1 MVDWLMNGLVSWLAA
16 RVLDLLGGLLT
27 FLTSTIF
34 TSPDVTILPQVKA
47 IADKS
52 ALVVNASFILAII
65 AVGVA
70 TMVGDTVQMRYGV
83 KELVPRLVVG
93 FVLSAF
99 AVPLT
104 SVLIE
109 VANALTGAMT
119 GTSAPTTE
127 TLTFVKTRLAA
138 AMSDQTNGLLLAI
151 VGLLIVAL
159 MFVLV
164 FSWLTRVGVL
174 VILAGLAPL
183 ALAGY
188 ATPWT
193 QGVADMWWRTLL
205 GCLATPTLQAV
216 SFVTGIHLLIDPRSN
231 LPILLGLP
239 GSDVAN
245 LILVI
250 VVLWTTIKIPG
261 LMSLFVTHKGPSI
274 GGIVLRAV
282 VMQGLVRR
290 IPFLRG
296 GR

>member
-1 MVDWLMNGLVSWLAA
+1 MNGLVSWLAA

-119 GTSAPTTE
+119 A
-127 TLTFVKTRLAA
+127 R
-138 AMSDQTNGLLLAI
+138 
-151 VGLLIVAL
+151 
-159 MFVLV
+159 
-164 FSWLTRVGVL
+164 
-174 VILAGLAPL
+174 
-183 ALAGY
+183 
-188 ATPWT
+188 
-193 QGVADMWWRTLL
+193 
-205 GCLATPTLQAV
+205 
-216 SFVTGIHLLIDPRSN
+216 PRR
-231 LPILLGLP
+231 PP
-239 GSDVAN
+239 
-245 LILVI
+245 
-250 VVLWTTIKIPG
+250 K
-261 LMSLFVTHKGPSI
+261 PSPSSRH
-274 GGIVLRAV
+274 GWPPR
-282 VMQGLVRR
+282 
-290 IPFLRG
+290 
-296 GR
+296 